1 MSKRYI
7 CHLPCEPMKAVGLY
21 FYRVRDLDL
30 DTDRAPN
37 NYLTIR
43 RLRRSCNVTPAVLDL
58 YFILDR
64 R

>member
-1 MSKRYI
+1 
-7 CHLPCEPMKAVGLY
+7 LPSEPVEAVGLY

-43 RLRRSCNVTPAVLDL
+43 GLGGRRDITPTVLDL

-64 R
+64 RQV